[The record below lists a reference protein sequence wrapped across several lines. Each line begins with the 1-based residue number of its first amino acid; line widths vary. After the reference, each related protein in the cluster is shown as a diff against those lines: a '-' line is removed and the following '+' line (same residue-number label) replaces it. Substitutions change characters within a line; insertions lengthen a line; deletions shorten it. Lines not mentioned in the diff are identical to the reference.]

1 MTATPPRVVLASR
14 NEHKVVEI
22 RRILGD
28 AGAPLDLV
36 GVTEFPDVDDVVESG
51 LTFTE
56 NALLKARTVAEVTG
70 LPALADDSGISVDAM
85 NGMPGVFSGRWCGR
99 HGDDA
104 ANLELLLGQLRDV
117 PDEHRGAAFVCVAA
131 FVDPRDPATG
141 QEIVQEGRLPG
152 TLLRE
157 PRGAGGFGYDP
168 IFVPE
173 GDTRATAEMTPEEK
187 NAISHRGRAFRAIAP
202 LLFDRLG

>member
-1 MTATPPRVVLASR
+1 VTTPLRRVVLASR
-14 NEHKVVEI
+14 NKHKVVEI
-22 RRILGD
+22 RRILAE
-28 AGAPLDLV
+28 AGTLLDLV
-36 GVTEFPDVDDVVESG
+36 GVSEFPDVDDVVESG

-56 NALLKARTVAEVTG
+56 NALLKARTVANATG

-104 ANLELLLGQLRDV
+104 ANLDLLLGQLRDV

-131 FVDPRDPATG
+131 FVVPGSG
-141 QEIVQEGRLPG
+141 QEVVREGRLSG

-168 IFVPE
+168 IFVPD
-173 GDTRATAEMTPEEK
+173 GDVRATAEMTPEEK

-202 LLFDRLG
+202 LLARSPS